1 MVSLREVDHGL
12 NPSIQ
17 DDFIGFDTA
26 EVRKKPGLGLS
37 NMRERV
43 RIIQGV
49 LRITSEPEKG
59 TTIEVKV
66 PLKRGTNMTET

>member
-1 MVSLREVDHGL
+1 VSLREVDHGL

-37 NMRERV
+37 NMSERV
-43 RIIQGV
+43 RIIEGD
-49 LRITSEPEKG
+49 LRIMSEPERS
-59 TTIEVKV
+59 TTTEVNV